1 MAALVCGSW
10 TGKSGHQGNGFR
22 FVDHD
27 GKRGHAGLRCC
38 ISAGGHVSGRSTTPE
53 AGPPFRRRSGA
64 RRLLDHPAPG
74 PAAIRCDALVQELVA
89 RSDRAKKSLRASQD
103 DLERLSCTASTPLD
117 PRTMKI
123 TLDISKLV
131 EEGKLTSEEVD
142 KLMRLAA
149 HDTGSLGI
157 NILIGFG
164 VVAIAAGAVALVPT
178 PSTAV
183 GFGLALFVAGSVIA
197 LNRVQQWILLGQICL
212 VIGALMFGGGVIAYR
227 ADSLASMLVVTG
239 AFWLAAIVARS
250 SLLMALAVLA
260 ASACLGARTGYS
272 HAVYSLAIFEP
283 TLTVLLFSA
292 VALIA
297 YQLSRRLPAEY
308 ERLAITAA
316 RTSLLLI
323 NFGFWI
329 GSLLGGPLMLN
340 HFMNTRDTS
349 LTVMTKTAI
358 PATVFSILWA
368 VALLGAG
375 IWAVRVNRR
384 WVVNLVA
391 VFAGIHF
398 YTQWFERL
406 GATPLS
412 VLLGGLVILASAF
425 ALWALNRRIPAAA

>member
-1 MAALVCGSW
+1 
-10 TGKSGHQGNGFR
+10 
-22 FVDHD
+22 
-27 GKRGHAGLRCC
+27 
-38 ISAGGHVSGRSTTPE
+38 
-53 AGPPFRRRSGA
+53 
-64 RRLLDHPAPG
+64 
-74 PAAIRCDALVQELVA
+74 
-89 RSDRAKKSLRASQD
+89 
-103 DLERLSCTASTPLD
+103 
-117 PRTMKI
+117 MKI

-227 ADSLASMLVVTG
+227 ADSLASMLIVTG

-250 SLLMALAVLA
+250 NLLMALAVLA

-283 TLTVLLFSA
+283 TLTVVLFSA

-297 YQLSRRLPAEY
+297 YQLSRRLLAE
-308 ERLAITAA
+308 L
-316 RTSLLLI
+316 
-323 NFGFWI
+323 
-329 GSLLGGPLMLN
+329 
-340 HFMNTRDTS
+340 
-349 LTVMTKTAI
+349 
-358 PATVFSILWA
+358 
-368 VALLGAG
+368 
-375 IWAVRVNRR
+375 
-384 WVVNLVA
+384 
-391 VFAGIHF
+391 
-398 YTQWFERL
+398 
-406 GATPLS
+406 
-412 VLLGGLVILASAF
+412 
-425 ALWALNRRIPAAA
+425 